1 MLIMYHIYYDKK
13 IVFLHKPY
21 SIFINGFPIIFS
33 EDYKPRLYN
42 KPVCHR
48 LSFPSHLQ
56 HTLQLIFCKNLGL
69 LKKITLYM
77 ECHNRVLKSKIL
89 LLSILKE
96 ECGSKMYHFRDTSS
110 QSVLKNFSYCLFSS
124 VYFQSLFINQC
135 PLIFIV
141 YPPMF
146 LFFYCLSTIVSFCFG
161 C

>member
-1 MLIMYHIYYDKK
+1 MLIMHHIYYDKK

-56 HTLQLIFCKNLGL
+56 HTLQLISCKNLGL

-89 LLSILKE
+89 LLSILRKNVGANVPFQRHIKSKCLKE
-96 ECGSKMYHFRDTSS
+96 
-110 QSVLKNFSYCLFSS
+110 
-124 VYFQSLFINQC
+124 FQLLFILQC
-135 PLIFIV
+135 ILSVIV
-141 YPPMF
+141 YQPMSPY
-146 LFFYCLSTIVSFCFG
+146 FYCLSTK
-161 C
+161 